1 MGVSLDPYKKR
12 SLIGGRALTLDG
24 LIEKLR
30 QEVDSRS
37 VNIEGDYNFVR
48 VCVYKDG
55 ILDNREPWYTR
66 EDITEAMSA
75 RGYMTVT
82 VDESPMA
89 YTFEIQKQI
98 SRKRV
103 IKRAANYPKAKE
115 EVADRI
121 MGLVNEMVRAADDV
135 PVNVVIT
142 VKPSE
147 YLGGVRDYKIE
158 WE

>member
-1 MGVSLDPYKKR
+1 MGVSLDPYKKK
-12 SLIGGRALTLDG
+12 SLIGGRAMTLDG

-48 VCVYKDG
+48 VYVYKDG

-66 EDITEAMSA
+66 EDITDAMSA
-75 RGYMTVT
+75 RGYMAVT
-82 VDESPMA
+82 VDENPMA

-103 IKRAANYPKAKE
+103 IKRAASYPKAKE

-121 MGLVNEMVRAADDV
+121 MGLVNEMIRAADDA